1 VPDLSTWLH
10 TRQLMLQQVKLH
22 LQRAQDRMK
31 RQADKGRVERTFAV
45 GDKVF
50 VKLQPFCQKSV
61 GERMNQKLA
70 FRFFGPFEVIKQVNA
85 VAYELALPSGSSIHP
100 VFHVSQ
106 LKSAVGI
113 RTPVHDLV
121 PDLFTGL
128 QVPEAVLDSRLS
140 RKGNTTVSQVLI
152 RWSGWP
158 DSLATWE
165 DEQALKQQFPMAPA
179 WGQAVTEEGG
189 DVSIADGL
197 VGGQEGRKAKL
208 MVAGPTRRSQRV
220 IRPNVRIS
228 GAEWIK

>member
-1 VPDLSTWLH
+1 VLYGHTPSQLGLESVEQCSVPDLSTWLH

-31 RQADKGRVERTFAV
+31 IQADKGRVERTFAV

-50 VKLQPFCQKSV
+50 LKLQQFYQKSV

-85 VAYELALPSGSSIHP
+85 VAYELVLPSGSSIHP

-128 QVPEAVLDSRLS
+128 QVPEEVLDSRLS
-140 RKGNTTVSQVLI
+140 RKGNKTLSQVLI

-165 DEQALKQQFPMAPA
+165 DEQALKQQFPMH
-179 WGQAVTEEGG
+179 QLG
-189 DVSIADGL
+189 D
-197 VGGQEGRKAKL
+197 KL
-208 MVAGPTRRSQRV
+208 
-220 IRPNVRIS
+220 
-228 GAEWIK
+228 